1 METVNSEKKYPRF
14 IQNHPCGKDKF
25 SGGSQ
30 ARLSKSIADHFR
42 RNDSLPKEETL
53 PRIIGIEGGWGSGKS
68 NVVKLLK
75 NEYLKVSYYFFEYDA
90 WGHQEDLQR
99 RSFLELL
106 TSKLIFDKVLQGK
119 TKVKIK
125 GGGEKEVDWDEK
137 LKYLLAR
144 KTETITEKYPKI
156 SKGMA
161 GVALTAILTPVF
173 TFIAYTVKSEDSPWW
188 CTILSIIFA
197 GLPIIVA
204 LLVWCNAYRKNKKY
218 DLSYLLAIYQ
228 DKIVNDISYET
239 ISEEEPTVKE
249 FKDWMQDISDHI
261 KISNIKLVV
270 VYDNMDRLPAEKV
283 KELWSSIHTFFAESG
298 FENVWTIIPF
308 DQEHLACAFGDSNDQ
323 KTKELTKYFI
333 AKTFPIVY
341 HVSEPVIT
349 DYKEIFN
356 TLFKEAFGKGEL
368 NDLDKI
374 NRIYRLKNPKANVRD
389 IIVFINE
396 LVALHLQWIDEGI
409 SLLFIAVFILN
420 KNEIMEQPV
429 IQILSGEYLDEIKK
443 IVPNS
448 NELQA
453 HISAL
458 TYGIAVEHAEQIP
471 LTKYIE
477 NCIKSDQ
484 KYDINKY
491 ADSNKLFDTVLEEV
505 VVNIDDELIDKTIF
519 SLGKL
524 SRKNSIISKIWLG
537 IYERKTKQPIPKQNF
552 QNEYKKLLLNLDE
565 QNQNKVLKKLYSE
578 LVNFKDS
585 NGKDLFNSLNEIDNF
600 IVENGL
606 SCSLPISECTLSSK
620 QFVDFIT
627 VSEEKYNDYQIKTD
641 PILLDK
647 YLAGLLPNEQIDVR
661 NVSLLNNDP
670 TYTFPTLF
678 SVIEKHIMS
687 PLDINISN
695 VGMIFSLYRILSKEK
710 PLTHK
715 LDASKVTQ
723 LLTELESK
731 PENINSSG
739 YYDVLTM
746 RLVQG
751 KNVSLISNGEIS
763 KVAEVIEY
771 YQNYGDLLI
780 SNSTWNIPLLNK
792 VLAYMTTSKIGEK
805 LSLEKVLPQFTN
817 IKTQIN
823 VTEEQLLNR
832 LSDWKDQ
839 APKAITKSNIQTIIP
854 DASLYEFTSAI
865 TNDLTTYIN
874 KTAVEALSDIST
886 DDLNT
891 QRSQIG
897 TYYWHVAIKNLIKSE
912 LMKEL
917 PNNLTEFG
925 KLILTDIANGTQSL
939 PLSNYLEE
947 IINKL
952 DKRRT
957 STTIKDTRNLFCNSQ
972 ANMDVEKFKFLES
985 WLRRQGELI
994 ARSGEVVDK
1003 ILNPVISH
1011 SECRKIIIENSDFY
1025 IPLIKDA
1032 GDAAFDFNEKLSI
1045 IIKEKTDQS
1054 VISFAS
1060 NLGLDINT
1068 DESINTNT

>member
-1 METVNSEKKYPRF
+1 MKTNNSEKNYPRF

-30 ARLSKSIADHFR
+30 ERLSKSIADHFH
-42 RNDSLPKEETL
+42 RNDSLTKDEAL

-75 NEYLKVSYYFFEYDA
+75 NEYLNDSYYFFEYDA

-106 TSKLIFDKVLQGK
+106 TSKLIDDKILHGK
-119 TKVKIK
+119 TKIK
-125 GGGEKEVDWDEK
+125 TNGGVEEEVEWKRK

-144 KTETITEKYPKI
+144 KTETVTKNYPRI
-156 SKGMA
+156 NGGMVW
-161 GVALTAILTPVF
+161 VALILILTPISA
-173 TFIAYTVKSEDSPWW
+173 FIANTFKSENSSLE
-188 CTILSIIFA
+188 TTLLLILFA
-197 GLPIIVA
+197 SLPLLSGLIAWLI
-204 LLVWCNAYRKNKKY
+204 AYIRDNSY
-218 DLSYLLAIYQ
+218 NLSYLLAVYQ
-228 DKIVNDISYET
+228 DKIKNDISYET
-239 ISEEEPTVKE
+239 ISEDEPTVKE

-308 DQEHLACAFGDSNDQ
+308 DQEHLACAFGDSSNT

-356 TLFKEAFGKGEL
+356 TLFKEAFGEDEFK
-368 NDLDKI
+368 DLDTI
-374 NRIYRLKNPKANVRD
+374 NRIYRLKNQKANVRD

-396 LVALHLQWIDEGI
+396 LVAMRLQWIDEGI
-409 SLLFIAVFILN
+409 TLLNTAIFILN
-420 KNEIMEQPV
+420 KTEIMEDPV
-429 IQILSGEYLDEIKK
+429 RQILSSDYLGVINK

-453 HISAL
+453 QIAAL
-458 TYGIAVEHAEQIP
+458 TYGIAVEHARQIP
-471 LTKYIE
+471 LTNYIE
-477 NCIKSDQ
+477 NCIKSNPN
-484 KYDINKY
+484 YDINKY

-519 SLGKL
+519 NLGKL
-524 SRKNSIISKIWLG
+524 NRKNPVISKIWLG
-537 IYERKTKQPIPKQNF
+537 ISERKIKRPISKQNF
-552 QNEYKKLLLNLDE
+552 LNEYKIILLNLDE
-565 QNQNKVLKKLYSE
+565 NNQNKILKKLYSE

-606 SCSLPISECTLSSK
+606 SCTLPISECTLNEK
-620 QFVDFIT
+620 QFIDFIN
-627 VSEEKYNDYQIKTD
+627 VSEEKYNYYQIKTD
-641 PILLDK
+641 PILLDE
-647 YLAGLLPNEQIDVR
+647 YLTGLLPNEQIDVR

-670 TYTFPTLF
+670 TYTFPNLL
-678 SVIEKHIMS
+678 SAIEKLVNN
-687 PLDINISN
+687 PTEINSSN
-695 VGMIFSLYRILSKEK
+695 IGTVFNLFRILTKEK

-805 LSLEKVLPQFTN
+805 LSLVKVLPQFSN
-817 IKTQIN
+817 IKTQIS

-839 APKAITKSNIQTIIP
+839 APNAITKANIQTIIP
-854 DASLYEFTSAI
+854 DASLYAFTSVI
-865 TNDLTTYIN
+865 TNDLTTFIN
-874 KTAVEALSDIST
+874 KTAFEALSDISV
-886 DDLNT
+886 DDLYS
-891 QRSQIG
+891 QRSKLE
-897 TYYWHVAIKNLIKSE
+897 TYYWHVAIKNLMKTE
-912 LMKEL
+912 FMKEL
-917 PNNLTEFG
+917 PSNLTEFG
-925 KLILTDIANGTQSL
+925 KLILTDIAKGTQTL
-939 PLSNYLEE
+939 PLSKYYEE
-947 IINKL
+947 IIGKI

-957 STTIKDTRNLFCNSQ
+957 RTTVKEIRDIYCNNNALISAEQ
-972 ANMDVEKFKFLES
+972 FLYLES
-985 WLRRQGELI
+985 WFREQGSLSS
-994 ARSGEVVDK
+994 RSGEVVDK
-1003 ILNPVISH
+1003 ILKPVINH
-1011 SECRKIIIENSDFY
+1011 NECRLKLIENEDFY
-1025 IPLIKDA
+1025 VTLINGAGDDSFDFKEKLKDLIKDSSDTSLQNFA
-1032 GDAAFDFNEKLSI
+1032 HKISIEIENE
-1045 IIKEKTDQS
+1045 EE
-1054 VISFAS
+1054 VV
-1060 NLGLDINT
+1060 
-1068 DESINTNT
+1068 